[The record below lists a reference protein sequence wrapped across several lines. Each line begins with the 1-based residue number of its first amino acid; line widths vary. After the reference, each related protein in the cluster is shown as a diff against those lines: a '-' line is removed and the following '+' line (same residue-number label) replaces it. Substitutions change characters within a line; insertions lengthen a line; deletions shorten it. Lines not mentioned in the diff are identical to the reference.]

1 MPQYF
6 EVGDGVDVIYAAVR
20 RSTPDTVWLR
30 CNHAI
35 GPNIGEAGTVWET
48 GQKESYFR
56 RVGNTRWM
64 MPVDDEN
71 SIMFGWAHI
80 NDHLAPGQ
88 SRDESMIGHNRI
100 DFDAQIPRD
109 TYEEQQRNPGDWE
122 AIVGQRRIARHGLE
136 HPGTSDK
143 SVQMRR
149 RQLRRAVRGE
159 VPNAFP
165 KPAGENGADF
175 VTYTHD
181 TVLRIPKR
189 ADRDDRQLLFDVGTR
204 LTEALLEGDAY
215 RGQERQDFVERR
227 FKDVEVEFI

>member
-1 MPQYF
+1 M
-6 EVGDGVDVIYAAVR
+6 
-20 RSTPDTVWLR
+20 
-30 CNHAI
+30 
-35 GPNIGEAGTVWET
+35 
-48 GQKESYFR
+48 
-56 RVGNTRWM
+56 
-64 MPVDDEN
+64 
-71 SIMFGWAHI
+71 
-80 NDHLAPGQ
+80 
-88 SRDESMIGHNRI
+88 
-100 DFDAQIPRD
+100 
-109 TYEEQQRNPGDWE
+109 
-122 AIVGQRRIARHGLE
+122 
-136 HPGTSDK
+136 
-143 SVQMRR
+143 
-149 RQLRRAVRGE
+149 RGE